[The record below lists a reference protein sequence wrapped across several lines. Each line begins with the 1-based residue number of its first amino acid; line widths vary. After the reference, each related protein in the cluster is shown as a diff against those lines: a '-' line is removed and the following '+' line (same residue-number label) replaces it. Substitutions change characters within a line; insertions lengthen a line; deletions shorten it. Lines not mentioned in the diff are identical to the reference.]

1 MDRAENTKT
10 EIIEVLLGG
19 QHYGID
25 AGIVKEIIAYHKVTL
40 VPNAHPSIEGVFM
53 PRNQMITAIDLKN
66 CLQMGSS
73 SDGGFFVITQLEELE
88 VAFHIDSVAGMH
100 KVETDDIVDIGFSGQ
115 ENGYA
120 VGALKKENKIIILLD
135 VAKIVQDINP
145 NMIVEA
151 VG

>member
-1 MDRAENTKT
+1 MKRADDTKT

-19 QHYGID
+19 QHYGIN

-66 CLQMGSS
+66 CLQMGNCSE
-73 SDGGFFVITQLEELE
+73 GGFFVITQLEELE
-88 VAFHIDSVAGMH
+88 VAFHIDSVAGIH
-100 KVETDDIVDIGFSGQ
+100 KVENDEIIDIGFSGQ
-115 ENGYA
+115 RNGYVA
-120 VGALKKENKIIILLD
+120 GALKKENRIIILLD
-135 VAKIVQDINP
+135 VAKIIQNINP
-145 NMIVEA
+145 NTIMEA